1 MRPEQKPAM
10 GRPRGAVFTQL
21 IHSRLPKTTYE
32 EIQTLATAQG
42 LSSAAWIRV
51 ACMKVLAESK
61 KAANEVQH
69 A

>member
-1 MRPEQKPAM
+1 MKPEHKNAM

-61 KAANEVQH
+61 KVTSETQH